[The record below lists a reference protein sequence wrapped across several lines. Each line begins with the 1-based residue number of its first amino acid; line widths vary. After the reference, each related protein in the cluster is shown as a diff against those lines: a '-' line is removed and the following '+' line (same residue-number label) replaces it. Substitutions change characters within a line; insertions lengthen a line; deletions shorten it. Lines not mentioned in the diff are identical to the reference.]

1 MNGPSP
7 TPTRVALVGCGA
19 MGEIVARDVY
29 PAAARGGRVELVA
42 VVDPDDARAAAAA
55 RYTGARNHR
64 TLADALAQQD
74 IDAVDIRVPH
84 HLHAALAREA
94 IGHGRH
100 VLIEKPIATTVA
112 DAASMVDA
120 AKSAGVVLA
129 VAENYPHLKAVRDA
143 SRLLGEGRLG
153 RALAI
158 RGTRAYRIDGV
169 WLRDGWR
176 EGGGPAGG
184 ILLDQGTHQVSLIRQ
199 LGGPVTAVSAAVPAG
214 GSLDTVTLTLRLD
227 SGLVAQSLI
236 TWHSP
241 GPWNQAEAT
250 VIAAGGRL
258 DVVVDYEGHTGGCV
272 TRTPGGTDRQGAENY
287 YDSHR
292 LIVEDWIDAVR
303 NGTESRVPGAE
314 GLEDLA
320 VVAAAAESLDH
331 DGAFI
336 PVGRR

>member
-1 MNGPSP
+1 MNGSSP

-29 PAAARGGRVELVA
+29 PAAVRGGPVELVA

-64 TLADALAQQD
+64 TLADALAQED

-143 SRLLGEGRLG
+143 RRLLAEGRLG

-158 RGTRAYRIDGV
+158 QGTRAYRIDGV
-169 WLRDGWR
+169 WVRDGWR
-176 EGGGPAGG
+176 KSDGPAGG

-199 LGGPVTAVSAAVPAG
+199 LGGPVTAVSAA

-241 GPWNQAEAT
+241 GPWDQAEAS
-250 VIAAGGRL
+250 VIAEGGRL

-272 TRTPGGTDRQGAENY
+272 TWTPGGTDRQGAENY

-303 NGTESRVPGAE
+303 NGTGSRVPGAE